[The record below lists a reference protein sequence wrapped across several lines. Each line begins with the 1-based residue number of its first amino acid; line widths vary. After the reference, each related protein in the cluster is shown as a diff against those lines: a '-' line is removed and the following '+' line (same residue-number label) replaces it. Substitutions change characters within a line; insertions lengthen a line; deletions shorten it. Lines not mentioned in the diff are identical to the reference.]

1 MPAFGEIKGCSS
13 QPQDM
18 WIWPGLHLIG
28 AGKSRKVLNGVL
40 YIVERYTQEVID
52 IRPHEDF
59 KAKPVQV
66 SLREASDHLR
76 LCYAAVY
83 YSCQG
88 LTLRDQHVML
98 LDTDHRFFTLRHL
111 YVGASRVTHS
121 KYLHAAVVYDLPA
134 VPLDDVEYEDVEGW
148 MLEEDIE

>member
-1 MPAFGEIKGCSS
+1 
-13 QPQDM
+13 M
-18 WIWPGLHLIG
+18 WIWPGLHHIG

-40 YIVERYTQEVID
+40 YIVERFTQEAVD
-52 IRPHEDF
+52 LRPHEDF

-88 LTLRDQHVML
+88 RTLRDQHVML
-98 LDTDHRFFTLRHL
+98 LDTDHKYFTLRHL

-121 KYLHAAVVYDLPA
+121 RYLLAAVAVDLPP
-134 VPLDDVEYEDVEGW
+134 VPLDHVEYLDVEDWCVQEADE
-148 MLEEDIE
+148 LPES